1 MNTSML
7 ASMRSIATVVGV
19 AVAAMASATG
29 VQAQQYPVRPI
40 RIIVPFLPG
49 GATDILA
56 RLVSA
61 RFFAAWGQAALVE
74 NRPGAGGNIGAD
86 VVAKAVPDG
95 YTLLMNSASATVNVT
110 LYPRMSYDLRKDLA
124 PITIVASAP
133 LVLVV
138 HPSVP
143 VRTLPELLKL
153 AKSRRDTLAF
163 GSNGTGTTS
172 HLASELLQQLS
183 GVKFTHVP
191 YKGAGGA
198 TLALI
203 SGEVEIGTPAV
214 TSARPLITI
223 GKMRGL
229 AVTTKRK
236 SSVLPDLPTVDSM
249 YPGFDIDNWF
259 ALWAP
264 AGTAQAIISQV
275 HAEAVKSLQHQ
286 DLKNFMQREGA
297 EPVGNS
303 SVECAAYINREIEKY
318 AKIIKL
324 SGARPEG

>member
-1 MNTSML
+1 MKTAIVAGMALL
-7 ASMRSIATVVGV
+7 ALAGAAHV
-19 AVAAMASATG
+19 ADVR
-29 VQAQQYPVRPI
+29 AQNYPARPI

-49 GATDILA
+49 ATTDILA
-56 RLVSA
+56 RLIGA
-61 RFFAAWGQAALVE
+61 RYHAAWGQTAVVE
-74 NRPGAGGNIGAD
+74 NRSGASGNIGAD
-86 VVAKAVPDG
+86 VVAKAAPDG

-110 LYPRMSYDLRKDLA
+110 LYPKMPYDLRRDLA
-124 PITIVASAP
+124 PITLVASAP
-133 LVLVV
+133 IVIVV

-143 VRTLPELLKL
+143 ARTLPVLLKL
-153 AKSRRDTLAF
+153 AKSRKDILNF
-163 GSNGTGTTS
+163 GSNGAGTTS
-172 HLASELLQQLS
+172 HLAGELLQQLS

-191 YKGAGGA
+191 YRGSSGA
-198 TLALI
+198 TVALI
-203 SGEVEIGTPAV
+203 SGEVEISMPGV
-214 TSARPLITI
+214 TSARTHIAT

-264 AGTAQAIISQV
+264 AGTAPAIIQQL

-286 DLKNFMQREGA
+286 DMKNFFQREGA

-303 SVECAAYINREIEKY
+303 SAEFAAHINREIEKY
-318 AKIIKL
+318 ARIIKL
-324 SGARPEG
+324 SGAKAGT

>member
-1 MNTSML
+1 MTTLMPAPTAAL
-7 ASMRSIATVVGV
+7 ALSALAALTGAANVHAQPYPARSL
-19 AVAAMASATG
+19 
-29 VQAQQYPVRPI
+29 
-40 RIIVPFLPG
+40 RIVVPFLPG

-56 RLVSA
+56 RLLGA
-61 RFFAAWGQAALVE
+61 RFHAVWGQTAVVE

-86 VVAKAVPDG
+86 LVAKAVPDG

-110 LYPRMSYDLRKDLA
+110 LYPKMPYDLRRDLA

-133 LVLVV
+133 LVMVV

-143 VRTLPELLKL
+143 ARTLPELLKI
-153 AKSRRDTLAF
+153 AKSRKDTLAY

-172 HLASELLQQLS
+172 HLAGELLQQLA

-198 TLALI
+198 TLALV
-203 SGEVEIGTPAV
+203 SGEVEIGLPAV
-214 TSARPLITI
+214 TSGRPHIAS

-249 YPGFDIDNWF
+249 FPGFDIDNWF

-264 AGTAQAIISQV
+264 AGTPPAILSQL
-275 HAEAVKSLQHQ
+275 HGEAVKSLQHQ
-286 DLKNFMQREGA
+286 DLKTFMQREGA
-297 EPVGNS
+297 EPVGS
-303 SVECAAYINREIEKY
+303 SSAEMAAVINREIEKY
-318 AKIIKL
+318 ARIIKL
-324 SGARPEG
+324 SGARVDG

>member
-1 MNTSML
+1 MKTAIVAGMALL
-7 ASMRSIATVVGV
+7 ALAGAAHV
-19 AVAAMASATG
+19 ADVR
-29 VQAQQYPVRPI
+29 AQNYPARPI

-49 GATDILA
+49 ATTDILA
-56 RLVSA
+56 RLIGA
-61 RFFAAWGQAALVE
+61 RYHAAWGQTAVVE
-74 NRPGAGGNIGAD
+74 NRSGASGNIGAD
-86 VVAKAVPDG
+86 VVAKAAPDG

-110 LYPRMSYDLRKDLA
+110 LYPKMPYDLRRDLA
-124 PITIVASAP
+124 PITLVASAP
-133 LVLVV
+133 IVIVV

-143 VRTLPELLKL
+143 ARTLPVLLKL
-153 AKSRRDTLAF
+153 AKSRKDILNF
-163 GSNGTGTTS
+163 GSIGAGTTS
-172 HLASELLQQLS
+172 HLAGELLQQLS

-191 YKGAGGA
+191 YRGSSGA
-198 TLALI
+198 TVALI
-203 SGEVEIGTPAV
+203 SGEVEISMPGV
-214 TSARPLITI
+214 TSARTHIAT

-264 AGTAQAIISQV
+264 AGTAPAIIQQL

-286 DLKNFMQREGA
+286 DMKNFFQREGA

-303 SVECAAYINREIEKY
+303 SAEFAAHINREIEKY
-318 AKIIKL
+318 ARIIKL
-324 SGARPEG
+324 SGAKAGT

>member
-1 MNTSML
+1 MKTVLL
-7 ASMRSIATVVGV
+7 AAAALTG
-19 AVAAMASATG
+19 AVAGGAH
-29 VQAQQYPVRPI
+29 AQQYPVKSI
-40 RIIVPFLPG
+40 RIVVPFLPG
-49 GATDILA
+49 GATDVLA
-56 RLVSA
+56 RLLSA
-61 RFFAAWGQAALVE
+61 RFLATWGQTAVVE

-110 LYPRMSYDLRKDLA
+110 LYPKMPYDLRKDLA

-133 LVLVV
+133 LVMVV

-143 VRTLPELLKL
+143 ARTLPELLKL
-153 AKSRRDTLAF
+153 AKSRKDTLAF

-172 HLASELLQQLS
+172 HLAGELLQQLS

-191 YKGAGGA
+191 YKGAGGS
-198 TLALI
+198 TLALV
-203 SGEVEIGTPAV
+203 SGEVESIVAAV
-214 TSARPLITI
+214 TSARPHIVA
-223 GKMRGL
+223 GKMRPL
-229 AVTTKRK
+229 AITTKRK
-236 SSVLPDLPTVDSM
+236 SSVLPDLPTVDSI

-264 AGTAQAIISQV
+264 TGTPQAILSQV

-286 DLKNFMQREGA
+286 DLKNFMMREGA

-303 SVECAAYINREIEKY
+303 SAEFAATINREIEKY
-318 AKIIKL
+318 ARIIKL
-324 SGARPEG
+324 SGAKVDG

>member
-1 MNTSML
+1 MRITILTGAVLFAMTGVTS
-7 ASMRSIATVVGV
+7 
-19 AVAAMASATG
+19 
-29 VQAQQYPVRPI
+29 VQAQNYPARPI
-40 RIIVPFLPG
+40 RVIVPFLPG

-56 RLVSA
+56 RLLGA
-61 RFFAAWGQAALVE
+61 RFHAAWGQAAPVE

-86 VVAKAVPDG
+86 IVAKSAPDG

-110 LYPRMSYDLRKDLA
+110 LYPRMPYDLRKDLA

-133 LVLVV
+133 IVLVV

-143 VRTLPELLKL
+143 ARTLPELLKL
-153 AKSRRDTLAF
+153 AKSRKDMLAF

-172 HLASELLQQLS
+172 HLAGELLQQLS

-214 TSARPLITI
+214 TSARPHIAS

-229 AVTTKRK
+229 AVTTQRK
-236 SSVLPDLPTVDSM
+236 SSVLPGLPTVDSI

-264 AGTAQAIISQV
+264 GGTPQAIISQI

-297 EPVGNS
+297 EPVGNTS
-303 SVECAAYINREIEKY
+303 AEFAAHINREIEKY
-318 AKIIKL
+318 ARIIKL
-324 SGARPEG
+324 SGAKAAD

>member
-1 MNTSML
+1 MKPNSGFPAMFLITLMC
-7 ASMRSIATVVGV
+7 V
-19 AVAAMASATG
+19 AGALTPAPVAA
-29 VQAQQYPVRPI
+29 QNYPTRPI

-56 RLVSA
+56 RLLGA
-61 RFFAAWGQAALVE
+61 RFHAAWGQTAVVE

-86 VVAKAVPDG
+86 VVAKSAPDG

-110 LYPRMSYDLRKDLA
+110 LYPKMPYDLRKDLA
-124 PITIVASAP
+124 PITLVASAP
-133 LVLVV
+133 IVIVV

-143 VRTLPELLKL
+143 ARTLPELLKI
-153 AKSRRDTLAF
+153 AKSRKDILNF

-172 HLASELLQQLS
+172 HLAGELLQQQS

-198 TLALI
+198 TLALV
-203 SGEVEIGTPAV
+203 SGEVEIGMPAV
-214 TSARPLITI
+214 TSARPHIAT

-229 AVTTKRK
+229 AVTTTRK

-249 YPGFDIDNWF
+249 FPGFDIDNWF

-264 AGTAQAIISQV
+264 AGTPPAIISQL

-286 DLKNFMQREGA
+286 DMKNFMQREGA
-297 EPVGNS
+297 EPMGS
-303 SVECAAYINREIEKY
+303 TTAEFTAHINREIEKY
-318 AKIIKL
+318 ARIIKL
-324 SGARPEG
+324 SGAKAGT

>member
-1 MNTSML
+1 
-7 ASMRSIATVVGV
+7 MRITILTGAVLFAMTGV
-19 AVAAMASATG
+19 AS
-29 VQAQQYPVRPI
+29 VQAQNYPARPI
-40 RIIVPFLPG
+40 RVIVPFLPG

-56 RLVSA
+56 RLLGA
-61 RFFAAWGQAALVE
+61 RFHAAWGQAAPVE

-86 VVAKAVPDG
+86 IVAKSAPDG

-110 LYPRMSYDLRKDLA
+110 LYPRMPYDLRKDLA

-133 LVLVV
+133 IVLVV

-143 VRTLPELLKL
+143 ARTLPELLKL
-153 AKSRRDTLAF
+153 AKSRKDMLAF

-172 HLASELLQQLS
+172 HLAGELLQQLS

-214 TSARPLITI
+214 TSARPHIAS

-229 AVTTKRK
+229 AVTTQRK
-236 SSVLPDLPTVDSM
+236 SSVLPGLPTVDSI

-264 AGTAQAIISQV
+264 GGTPQAIISQI

-297 EPVGNS
+297 EPVGNTS
-303 SVECAAYINREIEKY
+303 AEFAAHINREIEKY
-318 AKIIKL
+318 ARIIKL
-324 SGARPEG
+324 SGAKAAD

>member
-1 MNTSML
+1 MNIIIRSTAVLMCTL
-7 ASMRSIATVVGV
+7 APPVM
-19 AVAAMASATG
+19 
-29 VQAQQYPVRPI
+29 AQQNYPTRPI

-56 RLVSA
+56 RLLGA
-61 RFFAAWGQAALVE
+61 RFHAAWGQTAVVE
-74 NRPGAGGNIGAD
+74 NRPGAGGNIGGD
-86 VVAKAVPDG
+86 VVAKSAPDG
-95 YTLLMNSASATVNVT
+95 YTLLMNSASAAVNVT
-110 LYPRMSYDLRKDLA
+110 LYPKMPYDLRKDLA
-124 PITIVASAP
+124 PITLVASAP
-133 LVLVV
+133 LVIVV

-143 VRTLPELLKL
+143 ARTLPELLKI
-153 AKSRRDTLAF
+153 AKSRKDILGF

-172 HLASELLQQLS
+172 HLAAELLQQLS

-203 SGEVEIGTPAV
+203 SGEVEMGMPAV
-214 TSARPLITI
+214 TSARPHIAT

-236 SSVLPDLPTVDSM
+236 SSVLPDLPTVDSI

-264 AGTAQAIISQV
+264 AGTPPAIISQV
-275 HAEAVKSLQHQ
+275 HDEAVKSLQHA
-286 DLKNFMQREGA
+286 DMKTFMQREGA
-297 EPVGNS
+297 EPVGNTTA
-303 SVECAAYINREIEKY
+303 EFAAYINREIEKY
-318 AKIIKL
+318 ARIIKA
-324 SGARPEG
+324 SGAKAAG